1 MATGSQWIEAARPKT
16 LPASLAPVIMGIGGA
31 IGLGQASVGKS
42 VLALLVALAFQVGVN
57 FSNDYSDGIRGTDA
71 KGKPVSYTHL
81 TLPTM

>member
-31 IGLGQASVGKS
+31 IGLGQVSVGKS

-57 FSNDYSDGIRGTDA
+57 FSNDYSDGIAAPMPKENGLGPNA
-71 KGKPVSYTHL
+71 
-81 TLPTM
+81 